1 MRARLVSDSSRTPND
16 VLTAATRQRGS
27 RDSAKRQPRH
37 RKPAVATATAGAF
50 RNLPRRRRG
59 SERQDSARRNPA
71 RGQEKRTESV
81 SPLSNS
87 PDRPSPKRLPGGRAF
102 NLGRSV
108 LGALGNLTTHSRPV
122 KPIETQYLAN
132 CGILRFNPAIAFRG
146 VDGDKMRAEM
156 HRGRV
161 LLRPAF
167 RRTSAEA
174 IACRR
179 AINLRRSV
187 LGAPGTLG
195 PLDGRVKRLRK
206 SICALC
212 EIFFTNRTYLRRAL
226 CALHARDQGF
236 AEPGALSSTSP
247 ADLPLPRTASRES
260 FVLLASR
267 ARRSGNLRSA
277 THPCKGICRTKGR
290 KLRTSGYR

>member
-1 MRARLVSDSSRTPND
+1 VSDSGRKPKDGRT
-16 VLTAATRQRGS
+16 QRRS
-27 RDSAKRQPRH
+27 CDRDSGRLQGSAPAAGGGSSS
-37 RKPAVATATAGAF
+37 RKPLLRF
-50 RNLPRRRRG
+50 
-59 SERQDSARRNPA
+59 PA
-71 RGQEKRTESV
+71 CEQEKCTESV
-81 SPLSNS
+81 SPPSNS

-132 CGILRFNPAIAFRG
+132 CGILRFNPAIACPGSQRRRNAR
-146 VDGDKMRAEM
+146 KNAPRP
-156 HRGRV
+156 V

-167 RRTSAEA
+167 RLTSAEA

-195 PLDGRVKRLRK
+195 PLDGRVKRGRK

-212 EIFFTNRTYLRRAL
+212 EIFFTNRTYLRSALRAL
-226 CALHARDQGF
+226 HGRDQGF
-236 AEPGALSSTSP
+236 AEPGALSSTFP

-267 ARRSGNLRSA
+267 ARRSGNLRSP
-277 THPCKGICRTKGR
+277 THPCKGIRRTKGR